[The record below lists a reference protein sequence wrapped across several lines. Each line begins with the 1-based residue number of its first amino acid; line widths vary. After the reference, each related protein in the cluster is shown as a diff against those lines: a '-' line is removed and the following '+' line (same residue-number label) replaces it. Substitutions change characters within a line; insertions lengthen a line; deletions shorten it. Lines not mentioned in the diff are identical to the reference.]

1 MKNYYIILIL
11 FFLSFSCTYVLD
23 KNEEYHIIYLEK
35 VRYDKHGK
43 RVLSSAT
50 TAYYVGKVLIDNEN
64 FSYLEQKSAPD
75 TIKNSVNNIFNNWK
89 NGKTSLYN
97 KRLNKYCKFGENGFI
112 EAVKKRINNGVF
124 AVIDDTLGNKIFN
137 SNVSEDKNLIS
148 YIKKIRR

>member
-23 KNEEYHIIYLEK
+23 KNKEYHIIYLEK
-35 VRYDKHGK
+35 VRYDKYGK

-137 SNVSEDKNLIS
+137 SSVSEDKNLIS
-148 YIKKIRR
+148 YIKKN